1 MTSLAN
7 AIQREGH
14 REGHGTES
22 QHSITVSLT
31 LSSWL
36 FNRLIPPSPHQRS
49 AGSGLSQHRGCEHV
63 IPTPRLIRSHCV
75 CAISHSRNIYT
86 MRIGRCYKA
95 ESSSPAPQELSVS
108 HLTPHHLD
116 LLAAP
121 LSDSPSF
128 PRWASDHVKL
138 GVVWLQEPPA
148 RSQSRSRA
156 AEVKTCGLR
165 GTNHQCFG

>member
-7 AIQREGH
+7 GTQREGH
-14 REGHGTES
+14 REGLGTES
-22 QHSITVSLT
+22 QHSITVLLT

-49 AGSGLSQHRGCEHV
+49 AGPGLSQHRDCEHF
-63 IPTPRLIRSHCV
+63 IPTPRLTRSHCV
-75 CAISHSRNIYT
+75 RALSHSRNIYT

-108 HLTPHHLD
+108 HLTPHRLD

-128 PRWASDHVKL
+128 PRCASDLVKL
-138 GVVWLQEPPA
+138 GVV
-148 RSQSRSRA
+148 
-156 AEVKTCGLR
+156 
-165 GTNHQCFG
+165 